1 MSDAKRRFTVCV
13 DFDGVIAE
21 YDGWKGHEHFGDP
34 NFGTKDALEMMK
46 GRNWAII
53 VYTTRGNAEIAEYM
67 AKHDLQY
74 DWINHNPM
82 VQGNN
87 PGKPIADVYID
98 DNALRF
104 TGWLDAWFVLKRM
117 EPKGL

>member
-1 MSDAKRRFTVCV
+1 MSDTNRRFTVCV

-21 YDGWKGHEHFGDP
+21 YDGRKSRKHFGEP
-34 NFGTKDALEMMK
+34 KLGTKDALEMMRD
-46 GRNWAII
+46 RNWAII

-67 AKHDLQY
+67 AKHDLPY
-74 DWINHNPM
+74 DWINHNPTI
-82 VQGNN
+82 QGNN

-98 DNALRF
+98 DHALRF
-104 TGWLDAWFVLKRM
+104 TGWLNAWFALERM